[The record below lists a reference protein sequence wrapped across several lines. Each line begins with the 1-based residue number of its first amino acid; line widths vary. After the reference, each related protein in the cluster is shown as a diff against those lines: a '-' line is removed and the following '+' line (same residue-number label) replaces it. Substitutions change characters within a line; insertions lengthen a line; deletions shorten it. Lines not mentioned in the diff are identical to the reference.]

1 MNPRKRFIN
10 AMKRKPVDRIPKHAW
25 YTQEII
31 DLVKEKTGS
40 EDPDEY
46 FKTDIRLLSLSPMT
60 YNPGFDEYFKEILG
74 KKFEKMSFWE
84 ELGSRKHGKYTIDEW
99 GVGHEHGDYYH
110 YSKYVHLMEDLETV
124 DDLKK
129 WPWPVL
135 KDEGYYTD
143 LENRVNKYKN
153 RNIAT
158 FSYLGCLFEQA
169 WYLRGME
176 KLFMDLYFN
185 KKFAQYLLDKLVEL
199 NIESAIKNASTG
211 VDAIYTGDDIATQ
224 NDLMMSSEMWR
235 KWFKKG
241 YKNIIDEAK
250 RSRPDVMVMFHSDGN
265 NYKIIPD
272 LIEVGCDALHPI
284 QPECMDPLKIYKEF
298 GKDVTIWGTIGTQ
311 KLLPFG
317 TPEEIK
323 KEVKKI
329 ILEFDAFS
337 GGLVIAPTHYLEPDV
352 PWENIA
358 AFFDAVEEI
367 NDRYGSGK
375 Q

>member
-1 MNPRKRFIN
+1 
-10 AMKRKPVDRIPKHAW
+10 
-25 YTQEII
+25 
-31 DLVKEKTGS
+31 
-40 EDPDEY
+40 
-46 FKTDIRLLSLSPMT
+46 
-60 YNPGFDEYFKEILG
+60 
-74 KKFEKMSFWE
+74 
-84 ELGSRKHGKYTIDEW
+84 
-99 GVGHEHGDYYH
+99 
-110 YSKYVHLMEDLETV
+110 
-124 DDLKK
+124 
-129 WPWPVL
+129 
-135 KDEGYYTD
+135 
-143 LENRVNKYKN
+143 
-153 RNIAT
+153 
-158 FSYLGCLFEQA
+158 
-169 WYLRGME
+169 
-176 KLFMDLYFN
+176 MDLYFN

-235 KWFKKG
+235 KWFKKR

-250 RSRPDVMVMFHSDGN
+250 KSRPDVLVMFHSDGN

-284 QPECMDPLKIYKEF
+284 QPECMDPLKIHKEF
-298 GKDVTIWGTIGTQ
+298 GKDVAIWGTIGTQ

-323 KEVKKI
+323 KEVKKM
-329 ILEFDAFS
+329 ILEFDAFN

-367 NDRYGSGK
+367 NDRYGPGK
-375 Q
+375 